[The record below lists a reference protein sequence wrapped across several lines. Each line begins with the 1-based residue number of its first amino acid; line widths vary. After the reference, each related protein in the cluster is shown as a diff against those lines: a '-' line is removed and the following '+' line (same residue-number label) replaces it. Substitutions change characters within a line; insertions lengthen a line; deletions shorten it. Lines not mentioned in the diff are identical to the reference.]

1 MRRWLLVLLLVGG
14 LSTTGCGAAD
24 TVLDRVRPDGQPVTP
39 RVTIGVLAPL
49 SGGQTRQG
57 AGVLN
62 AVEQAV
68 DDSGGVPGW
77 EIATVPLDLAGADLE
92 SSLADI
98 ADDDTMVAVVTGFAA
113 EDIRQVVPTLDEAG
127 LTVLS
132 PADADPRHVR
142 GADPK
147 APLRPWSGYVTV
159 AVDPAPEQA
168 ALAGHLVRAAGVT
181 AVVVVTDGS
190 SPSQTRAGDLVRALE
205 NRGVTAVTTLAW
217 DGNPA
222 SEPVV
227 AAFAG
232 LGESGAVVVDAPP
245 DLAAAVAAARPAG
258 TVMALMTKPVDVP
271 PTAAAALEG
280 AIAPEPGL
288 DPGRGGD
295 ELAAA
300 LQTGG
305 RPEAVVP
312 AGPAAYD
319 GARLLVDALGRCLPD
334 PARGGSPSRSACR
347 AEVAGAEWS
356 GLTGLIRFD
365 EYGARLG
372 LLPSVVSLREGV
384 WVVPGA

>member
-1 MRRWLLVLLLVGG
+1 MRRSLLALLLAAG
-14 LSTTGCGAAD
+14 LSSVGCGAAD
-24 TVLDRVRPDGQPVTP
+24 TVLERVRSDDEPVTP
-39 RVTIGVLAPL
+39 VVTIGVLAPL

-68 DDSGGVPGW
+68 EDSGGVAGW
-77 EIATVPLDLAGADLE
+77 EIATVPVDLAGPDLE
-92 SSLADI
+92 SSVAEMVE
-98 ADDDTMVAVVTGFAA
+98 DDTMVAVVTGFAA
-113 EDIRQVVPTLDEAG
+113 DDIRRVVPALDEAG

-168 ALAGHLVRAAGVT
+168 ALAGHLVRAVGVT
-181 AVVVVTDGS
+181 EAVVVTDGS
-190 SPSQTRAGDLVRALE
+190 SQSQTRAGDLVRALE
-205 NRGVTAVTTLAW
+205 NRGVTAVTTLTW
-217 DGNPA
+217 GGDPA
-222 SEPVV
+222 AEPLV

-232 LGESGAVVVDAPP
+232 LGTSGAVVVDAPP
-245 DLAAAVAAARPAG
+245 DVAADVAAARPSG
-258 TVMALMTKPVDVP
+258 RVFALMTAPSDLPAPV
-271 PTAAAALEG
+271 AAALEG
-280 AIAPEPGL
+280 ALAAQPGL

-300 LQTGG
+300 LQAGG

-319 GARLLVDALGRCLPD
+319 GARLLVDAMGRCLPD
-334 PARGGSPSRSACR
+334 PTSGSSPSRSACR

-365 EYGARLG
+365 EYGARLD
-372 LLPSVVSLREGV
+372 LLPSVVSLRDGV
-384 WVVPGA
+384 WGVPGA